1 MGTLAET
8 VHRAGGNVIGV
19 IPEALV
25 ELELASKD
33 MGDLR
38 VVKTMHERK
47 ALMADL
53 ADAFVALPGGFG
65 TLEEFCEMVTWGQLH
80 IHRKPC
86 GLLNVTGFY
95 DLLLDFFDQQV
106 QQGFVT
112 IPNRKLVLAHDNP
125 DTLLDLITQQ
135 TSSTASESVEMSARE
150 ASAP

>member
-1 MGTLAET
+1 MG
-8 VHRAGGNVIGV
+8 
-19 IPEALV
+19 
-25 ELELASKD
+25 
-33 MGDLR
+33 
-38 VVKTMHERK
+38 MHERK

-65 TLEEFCEMVTWGQLH
+65 TLEEFCEMVTWAQLH

-86 GLLNVTGFY
+86 GLLNVMGFY

-112 IPNRKLVLAHDNP
+112 NQNRKLVLAHDNP
-125 DTLLDLITQQ
+125 DTLLDLIIKQ
-135 TSSTASESVEMSARE
+135 TSSTASKIVEMSVGE